1 MEFQPSESDKMALMD
16 RRAAAAEAK
25 QIAQQAAQQ
34 ERQRISEKELLD
46 LRKKNSVQRL
56 NSGLEYLG
64 TVAKDSPVVTS
75 EEGSTRDN
83 WITTSQATPWS
94 TVGEGSDNTRAQA
107 RLVLKTTSRKRLT
120 KRDETEL
127 SAYKD
132 QVIEISYVD
141 TRDTSIRTDPL
152 ELLSIYSSTVLIRF
166 GSTLPRKQID
176 LTNLDNMSVEDL
188 SIIDEI
194 NNDLVG
200 LMVAEHQ
207 ANRAYGL
214 ENRTDQT
221 NPTD

>member
-1 MEFQPSESDKMALMD
+1 
-16 RRAAAAEAK
+16 
-25 QIAQQAAQQ
+25 
-34 ERQRISEKELLD
+34 
-46 LRKKNSVQRL
+46 
-56 NSGLEYLG
+56 
-64 TVAKDSPVVTS
+64 
-75 EEGSTRDN
+75 
-83 WITTSQATPWS
+83 
-94 TVGEGSDNTRAQA
+94 
-107 RLVLKTTSRKRLT
+107 
-120 KRDETEL
+120 
-127 SAYKD
+127 
-132 QVIEISYVD
+132 VD